1 MTSDIE
7 HIAQTPDPESE
18 GAPSAV
24 HVAGHPLHPMLITFP
39 VAFLTAVLGSDIAY
53 ALTDDAFWARMSVW
67 LLAGGTTMGLLAGI
81 TGAVEVLAVPGIRRR
96 GVSWTHFVAAVMLLS
111 VAFANWMQRIG
122 APELAVL
129 PWGLYLSAL
138 GAALVGFA
146 GWLGGRLVF
155 EHRIGIV
162 TEEDGD

>member
-1 MTSDIE
+1 MTSEIE
-7 HIAQTPDPESE
+7 QIANAPDPESE
-18 GAPSAV
+18 GSRSAV

-39 VAFLTAVLGSDIAY
+39 VAFLTAVLGSDVAY
-53 ALTDDAFWARMSVW
+53 VLTEDPFWARMSIW
-67 LLAGGTTMGLLAGI
+67 LLAGGTIMGALAGA
-81 TGAVEVLAVPGIRRR
+81 TGTVEVLAVAGIRRR

-111 VAFANWMQRIG
+111 VAFANLMQRVG